1 MCLNPI
7 TIVNP
12 TKYIS
17 LKHPDRY
24 LLQVPCCKCAECQQ
38 VQSNQWFYRAW
49 YEFRDIMQMPNS
61 FVQFDTLTYSNRS
74 LPYISDFVDVPNS
87 LDFSCFNPRHWRQ
100 FVTNLNTQVAR
111 RYKKRVSFR
120 YFMSSEYGSEQ
131 KTFRPHYHVLFFV
144 HGAISPVE
152 WSRLVAELWS
162 YGRTDGSPYKSDN
175 YVNCHNTI
183 KTNHIGDQLRVT
195 NYVIKYVQKSCMY
208 DKKLSTRLNAV
219 MRHIARVS
227 AVVPDFEDTFT
238 YTLIKESI
246 NRHIGQFHRQSQH
259 FGESALADI
268 DLIQLTRDGCLYMPH
283 NQFVKV
289 PVPLPTYYRRKLFY
303 ELVVVDGVRAWQ
315 DTELGRVYKQC
326 RRKHLIKQTQDRFQS
341 WCIQFNL
348 DFDCERLA
356 KYVHLKRGR
365 IIADNVESTLEERY
379 NASDL
384 FNYVT
389 RYDKE
394 ALHDR
399 GLTNQFVG
407 NSVLGYNN
415 SLLPKSY
422 TIRSFIEKYVYT
434 DAELE
439 NQLAVF
445 ADKLKERNA
454 QKQDAFAL
462 KQRLLCLFKDL

>member
-1 MCLNPI
+1 M
-7 TIVNP
+7 
-12 TKYIS
+12 
-17 LKHPDRY
+17 
-24 LLQVPCCKCAECQQ
+24 
-38 VQSNQWFYRAW
+38 
-49 YEFRDIMQMPNS
+49 
-61 FVQFDTLTYSNRS
+61 
-74 LPYISDFVDVPNS
+74 
-87 LDFSCFNPRHWRQ
+87 
-100 FVTNLNTQVAR
+100 
-111 RYKKRVSFR
+111 
-120 YFMSSEYGSEQ
+120 
-131 KTFRPHYHVLFFV
+131 
-144 HGAISPVE
+144 
-152 WSRLVAELWS
+152 
-162 YGRTDGSPYKSDN
+162 
-175 YVNCHNTI
+175 
-183 KTNHIGDQLRVT
+183 
-195 NYVIKYVQKSCMY
+195 
-208 DKKLSTRLNAV
+208 
-219 MRHIARVS
+219 
-227 AVVPDFEDTFT
+227 
-238 YTLIKESI
+238 
-246 NRHIGQFHRQSQH
+246 
-259 FGESALADI
+259 
-268 DLIQLTRDGCLYMPH
+268 
-283 NQFVKV
+283 
-289 PVPLPTYYRRKLFY
+289 
-303 ELVVVDGVRAWQ
+303 
-315 DTELGRVYKQC
+315 
-326 RRKHLIKQTQDRFQS
+326 
-341 WCIQFNL
+341 
-348 DFDCERLA
+348 A